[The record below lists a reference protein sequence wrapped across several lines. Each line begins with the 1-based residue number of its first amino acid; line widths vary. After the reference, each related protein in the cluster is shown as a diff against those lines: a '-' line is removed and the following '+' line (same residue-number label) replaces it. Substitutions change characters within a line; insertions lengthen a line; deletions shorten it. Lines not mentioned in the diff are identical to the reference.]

1 MTVGPTEVALDKKKT
16 LAQKNKEGVP
26 VHVDPILMKPTGAEN
41 MTLGLNMRIGPDEI
55 SVKKAPAKAS
65 FVQLSARNPV
75 FNPPM
80 NNWSVNQ
87 PQRLH
92 DAGWPAD
99 ADYNQ
104 DIIVDGHHVHY

>member
-1 MTVGPTEVALDKKKT
+1 MKPTGVENATLGITMHVGPTEVALDKKKT

-65 FVQLSARNPV
+65 FV
-75 FNPPM
+75 
-80 NNWSVNQ
+80 
-87 PQRLH
+87 
-92 DAGWPAD
+92 
-99 ADYNQ
+99 
-104 DIIVDGHHVHY
+104 